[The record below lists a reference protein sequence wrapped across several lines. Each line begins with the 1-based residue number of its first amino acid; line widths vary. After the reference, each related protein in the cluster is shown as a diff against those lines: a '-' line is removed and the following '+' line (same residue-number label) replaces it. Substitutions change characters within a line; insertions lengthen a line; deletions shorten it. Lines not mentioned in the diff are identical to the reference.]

1 MVVKIAK
8 LADIIVIEEE
18 RSGTLDW
25 SSDKCFGEITFEPRL
40 VR

>member
-8 LADIIVIEEE
+8 LGDIIVIEEE

-25 SSDKCFGEITFEPRL
+25 SSGECFGEMTFELRL
-40 VR
+40 V